1 MDHKRLGAWCS
12 IPPFDE
18 TSGPVLRRVAFRRRR
33 ASGRQLHG
41 WQSGDL
47 IMDAAGTGRTVAVG
61 ERRQRFPGIEGL
73 RGMAALSIL
82 IVHTWADSS
91 RAGRADFGRIL
102 NQHFND
108 LSYGVTLFFSL
119 SGFLLYRPFAAALL
133 RDAPRPGFF
142 PYLRNRA
149 LRILPAYWVILL
161 ICGLLAGGLLSREN
175 GRLESGTLPD
185 PGLLARAAL
194 FVQNYNPRTF
204 LIGIGPAWSLAVEAV
219 FYLALPLLVLLAF
232 WLGRRASHRVGSA
245 LAPAVVLLV
254 VGLVGKSISAYVVPA
269 AASAGWNPDWHSV
282 IDKSF
287 LGQADLFSFGM
298 ALAVLHT
305 LWVDG
310 RVRLPRHWQYACLG
324 IATAGYL
331 VSSQASWQEVQLS
344 YSPYNT
350 LMALS
355 CALVVALVAFGSP
368 KESRLIRVLNSPPL
382 LWAGIVSYSVF
393 LWHHPLILTLRDHGL
408 TFDGRLGFLL
418 NLGITLLL
426 TGALASLTYRFIEAP
441 ALALKR
447 SSPRTVVVAPPHM
460 SPQRRSRLPRLGS
473 D

>member
-1 MDHKRLGAWCS
+1 
-12 IPPFDE
+12 
-18 TSGPVLRRVAFRRRR
+18 
-33 ASGRQLHG
+33 
-41 WQSGDL
+41 
-47 IMDAAGTGRTVAVG
+47 MDAAEAGRTVVVG

-73 RGMAALSIL
+73 RGIAALSIL
-82 IVHTWADSS
+82 IVHTWAHGSS
-91 RAGRADFGRIL
+91 AGRADFGRIL

-133 RDAPRPGFF
+133 RGAPRPGFF

-161 ICGLLAGGLLSREN
+161 LCGLLVGGLLSREN
-175 GRLESGTLPD
+175 GRLESGTLHEA
-185 PGLLARAAL
+185 GVLTRAAL
-194 FVQNYNPRTF
+194 FVQNYSPRTF
-204 LIGIGPAWSLAVEAV
+204 LTGIGPAWSLAVEVV

-232 WLGRRASHRVGSA
+232 WLGRGSRRVGPA
-245 LAPAVVLLV
+245 LAPAVVLLL

-269 AASAGWNPDWHSV
+269 ARVSAGWNPDWHSV

-310 RVRLPRHWQYACLG
+310 NVRLPRHWQYACVG
-324 IATAGYL
+324 VAAAGYF
-331 VSSQASWQEVQLS
+331 VSSRASWQEVQLT

-355 CALVVALVAFGSP
+355 CALVVALVVFGSP

-393 LWHHPLILTLRDHGL
+393 LWHHPLILTLKDHGL

-418 NLGITLLL
+418 NLGITLLV
-426 TGALASLTYRFIEAP
+426 TGVLASLTYRFVEAP

-447 SSPRTVVVAPPHM
+447 SSPRTVMVSPPAATPHGGGG
-460 SPQRRSRLPRLGS
+460 QRLPRLGS

>member
-1 MDHKRLGAWCS
+1 
-12 IPPFDE
+12 
-18 TSGPVLRRVAFRRRR
+18 
-33 ASGRQLHG
+33 
-41 WQSGDL
+41 L
-47 IMDAAGTGRTVAVG
+47 IMDAVEARRTVAAD

-73 RGMAALSIL
+73 RALAALSIL
-82 IVHTWADSS
+82 IVHTWADGS

-102 NQHFND
+102 NQHFSD

-133 RDAPRPGFF
+133 RGAPRPGFF

-161 ICGLLAGGLLSREN
+161 LCALLVGGLLSREN
-175 GRLESGTLPD
+175 GQLESGTLPEA
-185 PGLLARAAL
+185 GLLARAAL
-194 FVQNYNPRTF
+194 LVQNYNPRTF

-232 WLGRRASHRVGSA
+232 WLSRRTSRRVGAA
-245 LAPAVVLLV
+245 LAPAVVLLL
-254 VGLVGKSISAYVVPA
+254 VGLVGKLISAHVVPA
-269 AASAGWNPDWHSV
+269 ASASAGWNPDWHSV

-310 RVRLPRHWQYACLG
+310 RVSLPRHWQSACLG
-324 IATAGYL
+324 IASAGYL

-355 CALVVALVAFGSP
+355 CALVVALVVFSSP
-368 KESRLIRVLNSPPL
+368 KESRLIRVLNSSPL

-393 LWHHPLILTLRDHGL
+393 LWHHPLILSLRDHGL

-418 NLGITLLL
+418 NLGITLLV
-426 TGALASLTYRFIEAP
+426 TGVLSSLTYRFVEAP

-447 SSPRTVVVAPPHM
+447 GSPRTVIVTPPHPRPD
-460 SPQRRSRLPRLGS
+460 SSGGQRVPRLGP